1 MPRLSMARR
10 RAQLV
15 RAALDVASRQG
26 IEATTVRAVAAEA
39 GVSLGVVHY
48 CFEDKDELL
57 REVGEAITAQN
68 VEQLD
73 VRLSPPPDARAA
85 IGEALGGVWDVIRAH
100 RGAQLFGVEL
110 VTSCLRHPELRG
122 VATSQLEDTL
132 LAAEEALARAAR
144 ATAVEW
150 TVPVRQVAR
159 LCVAAVN
166 GVALAW
172 LVDGDDAAADAA
184 LVSFA
189 DHITTHAAPAGA
201 LTTVGPASTA
211 GKVGG

>member
-1 MPRLSMARR
+1 MPRLPMARR

-73 VRLSPPPDARAA
+73 VGPSTPPDARAA
-85 IGEALGGVWDVIRAH
+85 VGDALGGVWNVIHAH

-110 VTSCLRHPELRG
+110 VTSCLRHPELRS

-132 LAAEEALARAAR
+132 IAAEQALARAAG

-150 TVPVRQVAR
+150 TLPLRQVAR

-172 LVDGDDAAADAA
+172 LVDGDDVAADAA
-184 LVSFA
+184 LDSFA
-189 DHITTHAAPAGA
+189 DHIATHAAPVGA
-201 LTTVGPASTA
+201 LTAA
-211 GKVGG
+211 GRA